1 MMLILREF
9 LANMYMSKFIVIEGS
24 EGVGK
29 SSQIKNIRSYLSE
42 HNIDH
47 ILTREPGGTKFGESM
62 RSVILDE
69 ENNTDNLTDALLF
82 YASRYEN
89 YKKIII
95 PALEKGQTVICDRF
109 HYSTL
114 VYQGIVEKNLLVKR
128 IHDIFDSIFS
138 KSIDHII
145 YFYTTPEESFT
156 RISRRSETDKFESR
170 GLDYLRNLSDA
181 YESIFSGI
189 EKVIKIDTSGSKEGT
204 QKDLFNNLDKI
215 FKDE

>member
-1 MMLILREF
+1 
-9 LANMYMSKFIVIEGS
+9 MSKFIVIEGS

-114 VYQGIVEKNLLVKR
+114 VYQGIVEKNLL
-128 IHDIFDSIFS
+128 
-138 KSIDHII
+138 II
-145 YFYTTPEESFT
+145 
-156 RISRRSETDKFESR
+156 
-170 GLDYLRNLSDA
+170 
-181 YESIFSGI
+181 
-189 EKVIKIDTSGSKEGT
+189 
-204 QKDLFNNLDKI
+204 
-215 FKDE
+215 